1 MANDIITNDNTSTK
15 HSRTMNS
22 VRAVI
27 DDLTKSKT
35 QEMSLAGRVRYSRKL
50 GRERNRLQGTEFY
63 QKK

>member
-1 MANDIITNDNTSTK
+1 
-15 HSRTMNS
+15 MNS

-35 QEMSLAGRVRYSRKL
+35 QEISLAGRVRYSRKL